1 MPSTSIYYE
10 APIGHPSVYMVKRA
24 AWLPSPRCPAWRPS
38 WVRAGHLVCAVVLS
52 NGLTR
57 AWRGW
62 GTLRPVAVQQGQQVC
77 KVLAAQSLHRDTH
90 RQGHWE
96 IEFYYELMALMPV
109 IRPQTQ
115 SIFPKISLALFEPGT
130 QVLC

>member
-1 MPSTSIYYE
+1 M
-10 APIGHPSVYMVKRA
+10 GHPNVYMVGRA
-24 AWLPSPRCPAWRPS
+24 AWLPCPRLPAWRPS
-38 WVRAGHLVCAVVLS
+38 RVRAGHLACAVVLG

-57 AWRGW
+57 AWPGR

-77 KVLAAQSLHRDTH
+77 KVLAAQSLHQDTH

-96 IEFYYELMALMPV
+96 IESYYELMALMPV
-109 IRPQTQ
+109 IRAQTQ